1 MTRPQAVAFA
11 DPQTIAV
18 LLWSLLA
25 LRQHS
30 HALLLKALDAARVTA
45 FRLPAQLCLVAE
57 VGAEAAARAAGGA
70 VSEPSRSP
78 LLQAA
83 LMLQLELPDAPPLPA
98 EIVRTAG
105 QLWAKSH
112 FLAAEAA
119 HGTAQAPGATLR
131 EVSGARTA
139 GLESAALR
147 RRAAAAGLG
156 LPYA

>member
-1 MTRPQAVAFA
+1 MDSKDRWPHK
-11 DPQTIAV
+11 
-18 LLWSLLA
+18 
-25 LRQHS
+25 LRS
-30 HALLLKALDAARVTA
+30 
-45 FRLPAQLCLVAE
+45 
-57 VGAEAAARAAGGA
+57 
-70 VSEPSRSP
+70 S
-78 LLQAA
+78 
-83 LMLQLELPDAPPLPA
+83 PLPA
-98 EIVRTAG
+98 EMVRTAG